1 MVKSKLKSALSRYQ
15 SISVSSGVEEATPHR
30 LVQMLMEGALDKI
43 ALAKGLIERRD
54 FAGKGQQINWALSI
68 INGLRHS
75 LDMQAGGEISSNLDD
90 LYDYMIRRLSE
101 ANMRNDTGMLDEVS
115 SLLMAIKSAWDAMP
129 ERVKMPPSSQ
139 ALPEAS

>member
-129 ERVKMPPSSQ
+129 ERVKIPSSSQ